1 MSRNN
6 RTNTFLAAALSAVVL
21 SSVAGLGPVWAHPP
35 GEGDHSHDDGHAGHD
50 HADHDH
56 ATAAANR
63 GPHGGQVSEAG
74 GSQFE
79 AFYAPQETRVY
90 PYDAQGR
97 PISARGMSG
106 EVIMRVRG
114 NDKEYRFPLEYT
126 QAQREDYLVAR
137 VDVSRVRDG
146 DMQATFELR
155 GLPSRSVPAA
165 RFAQTFAL
173 SRQPLTVAV
182 TKLTQTDQAGIARQ
196 KICPVM
202 DTPLGDHGAPIK
214 LLVGNQPLYVCC
226 KGCIKKVQSNPEEY
240 LRRVGGGATTQGGAA
255 ASPQIS
261 VAYATAED
269 GAAVRAQGRC
279 VVMTDQQL
287 GGHGKPIKVAIGDQ
301 SLFVC
306 CKGCLRKV
314 EQNPELYLA
323 KARELR
329 AGR

>member
-1 MSRNN
+1 MSHTN
-6 RTNTFLAAALSAVVL
+6 RTHRFLAAAMSAAVL
-21 SSVAGLGPVWAHPP
+21 TSAAGLGPAWAQAP
-35 GEGDHSHDDGHAGHD
+35 GGADHSHTDGHAGHD

-56 ATAAANR
+56 GAGMASR

-74 GSQFE
+74 GIQFE
-79 AFYAPQETRVY
+79 VFYGPQETRLY
-90 PYDAQGR
+90 PYNAQGQS
-97 PISARGMSG
+97 ISARGMGG
-106 EVIMRVRG
+106 EIIMRVRG
-114 NDKEYRFPLEYT
+114 NDQEYRFPLEY
-126 QAQREDYLVAR
+126 AQSQRGDSLVAR

-173 SRQPLTVAV
+173 SREPLTVAV
-182 TKLTQTDQAGIARQ
+182 AELTAADQPGIARQ

-214 LLVGNQPLYVCC
+214 LLVGNRPLYVCC
-226 KGCIKKVQSNPEEY
+226 KGCIGKVQSNPEQY
-240 LRRVGGGATTQGGAA
+240 LRKVGGGENAPGAA
-255 ASPQIS
+255 AQMS

-269 GAAVRAQGRC
+269 AAAVRAQGRC

-287 GGHGKPIKVAIGDQ
+287 GGHGKPIKVTVGEQ

-323 KARELR
+323 KAREMR
-329 AGR
+329 SGR